1 MRPKH
6 CPRGEI
12 FLPVS
17 GAVTKAII
25 VVLQGAGGLIFD
37 LSPGTAAGGQFD
49 GMVWADGEVGDEA
62 VAVGGLCGSVEY
74 IDIHPVDRQRIA
86 AIKQGTPR
94 SQR

>member
-1 MRPKH
+1 
-6 CPRGEI
+6 
-12 FLPVS
+12 
-17 GAVTKAII
+17 
-25 VVLQGAGGLIFD
+25 
-37 LSPGTAAGGQFD
+37 
-49 GMVWADGEVGDEA
+49 MVWADGEVGDEA